1 MTSSQKTRLLF
12 ITYARLWGLYILFFL
27 VMGILSIWLPELKDN
42 DYEQTAITEL
52 LQNNHLKLFV
62 LACIFAPVVEEMMFR
77 TLIVPSH
84 TDIILFISSWP
95 VFIGLRFLP
104 KDVHWVVLMAFGAIV
119 LFTLYYILK
128 QLIPPIRTQRI
139 QTFLH
144 KHTLVVLIGASLIFG
159 LVHINNYV
167 DTFTL
172 NFALFMLIIPRI
184 LSGYMMGWIKI
195 KNQGLIWAMGLH
207 FLNNAFVVAIGIL
220 AS

>member
-27 VMGILSIWLPELKDN
+27 AMGILSIWLPELKDN
-42 DYEQTAITEL
+42 DYEQTAIKEL
-52 LQNNHLKLFV
+52 LQNNPLKLFV
-62 LACIFAPVVEEMMFR
+62 LACIFAPIVEEMMFR

-84 TDIILFISSWP
+84 ADIILFISSWP

-104 KDVHWVVLMAFGAIV
+104 KDVHWIVLLAFGAIV

-128 QLIPPIRTQRI
+128 QLIPPERTQRI

-144 KHTLVVLIGASLIFG
+144 KHTLVVLVCASLIFG

-172 NFALFMLIIPRI
+172 NLALFMLIIPRI

-220 AS
+220 VS